1 MIPRRNHLPLLIC
14 MAASAIVAPT
24 AARCDG
30 MLTAQEGRSSHL
42 EMGTICGPTT
52 ATSHLHETWRS
63 WDPRFSGGRVDK
75 QCLDEK
81 TRISIVPVKASA
93 QFDKFS
99 ERTVV
104 VIEMTAADGKAV
116 EKLFSDALTG
126 AANGKMPRDL
136 VLIDGKIVVSA
147 FIASPFSGTTLEFDV
162 GSDDDA
168 RRIAALLSG
177 ESRN

>member
-1 MIPRRNHLPLLIC
+1 MPRRNHLPLLIC
-14 MAASAIVAPT
+14 TAACAILAPT
-24 AARCDG
+24 VAHCDG
-30 MLTAQEGRSSHL
+30 MPAAQEGHSSQL
-42 EMGTICGPTT
+42 EMGTLCGPTT

-63 WDPRFSGGRVDK
+63 WDPRFSEGRVDK
-75 QCLDEK
+75 ACLDEK

-116 EKLFSDALTG
+116 EKLFSDALAA
-126 AANGKMPRDL
+126 AANGKVFRDL
-136 VLIDGKIVVSA
+136 VLIDGKIVVGA
-147 FIASPFSGTTLEFDV
+147 FIASPFSGTTLEFNV

-168 RRIAALLSG
+168 RRVAALLSDVSG
-177 ESRN
+177 N